1 MNDKYCGFE
10 TGPIRPPSEAESLL
24 VRVTRNCPW
33 NQCTFCSLYKGET
46 FSRRP
51 IEDVLRDVDTVK
63 YYVDELQRAKNEER
77 SLSSIGLRSPEEEQ
91 AWYAAANFYNGGMR
105 SIFLQDANSLI
116 IKPEEMIRLLRH
128 LRALFPDVERVT
140 TYGRS
145 NTIARIPDEDMVAMA
160 EAGLNRVHIGMESAC
175 DAVLARVKKGAD
187 KAAHIAAG
195 LKVKGAGIQLS
206 EYYIPGLGGRG
217 LSREHAL
224 DTAEAMSRINP
235 DYIRLRTLG
244 LPSGAPL
251 SEEYRRGKFDKMGEV
266 ETAAELLLFLENL
279 EGVTSHIPYDHV
291 LNLFQEV
298 DGQLPEDR
306 EKILAPIRFFL
317 QLPAHEQMLFSLA
330 RRTHRMARLADLDN
344 SALREP
350 VERWC
355 REVGATPENMDG
367 LIDGIMQQFI

>member
-33 NQCTFCSLYKGET
+33 NQCSFCSLYKGEV

-63 YYVDELQRAKNEER
+63 YYIDELQCAKKEGR
-77 SLSSIGLRSPEEEQ
+77 PLSSILLRTPEEEE

-128 LRALFPDVERVT
+128 LRTLFPDVERVT

-145 NTIARIPDEDMVAMA
+145 KTIARISDEDLLSMA

-206 EYYIPGLGGRG
+206 EYYIPGLGGRS

-224 DTAEAMSRINP
+224 ETAEAMSLINP

-244 LPSGAPL
+244 LPAGAPL
-251 SEEYRRGKFDKMGEV
+251 SEEYRRGEFDKMGEV

-279 EGVTSHIPYDHV
+279 KGVTSHIPYDHV

-306 EKILAPIRFFL
+306 KKILTPIRFFL
-317 QLPAHEQMLFSLA
+317 QLPACEQMLFALG
-330 RRTHRMARLADLDN
+330 RRTHRMARLSDLDN
-344 SALREP
+344 PALREP

-355 REVGATPENMDG
+355 REIGATTENMDG
-367 LIDGIMQQFI
+367 VIDGIMQQFI